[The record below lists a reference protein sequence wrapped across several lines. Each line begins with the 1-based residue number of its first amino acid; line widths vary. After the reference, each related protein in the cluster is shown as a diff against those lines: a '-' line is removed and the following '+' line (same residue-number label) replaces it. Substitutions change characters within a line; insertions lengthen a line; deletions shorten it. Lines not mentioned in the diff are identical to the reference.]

1 MKITI
6 KQLRRLGAC
15 EDQVEK
21 FERLFGPSVIVTE
34 DLCVKHAKDFS
45 WSWAAEKLLSAPA
58 WEAYNEVLASAW
70 KAYDE
75 AVASAQEAYDEAT
88 APAWKAYYKAAA
100 PALKAYDE
108 ALASAF
114 GRLAE
119 QED

>member
-15 EDQVEK
+15 EKQVEK

-34 DLCVKHAKDFS
+34 ALCVKHAQDFS
-45 WSWAAEKLLSAPA
+45 WNWAAGKLLSAPA
-58 WEAYNEVLASAW
+58 REAYDEAAASAR

-75 AVASAQEAYDEAT
+75 ATV
-88 APAWKAYYKAAA
+88 PARKAYN
-100 PALKAYDE
+100 E